1 MNKKSVL
8 LIAFLMG
15 VLLCGWGGF
24 SLLAQ
29 TRAADGFPVRGKV
42 TDEKGDGFA
51 GVSVIIKGT
60 NIGVDTDLS
69 GSYQV
74 FVPNSVQNPVIEFS
88 FLGMKTQSF
97 ELTRKATVL
106 NVEMKEDQN
115 SIESAVVTGYG
126 TIRKESFTGT
136 STTVSKADILKVSPN
151 NLMKALSVYDP
162 SVRQIVNNEMGSDPN
177 TQGEFYIRG
186 RSGVSEVKQLDQMT
200 SSDVSEFNLKNNP
213 SAPVF
218 ILDGFEV
225 DATTIYDMDI
235 NRIESVTILKDAAA
249 TAVYGSRA
257 ANGVIVIE
265 STVPELGAI
274 RVSYSGNYSLSTP
287 DLSSYD
293 LMNAKELLEAEWLAG
308 LYKYSDGSDN
318 AAGLTNYND
327 LMNNVLRG
335 ADINWIT
342 KPLRNEFNH
351 RHSIYLNGGTRDL
364 RWGVDLNYMNNSGVM
379 KGSGRDN
386 VGGSVT
392 VDYRF
397 RGLQV
402 MNKVSFNVNNSTNSP
417 YGSFS
422 QYYTMKPY
430 LDPVDPET
438 GAWVKRFSLYRLE
451 RKSSSSSSPV
461 YVTNPLYDATLASFS
476 KSGYKEFRDNLSL
489 NWHISPFLLAKGTF
503 SISYKNQG
511 SDTFVDPRSSQYITT
526 LSASAASATTIGSY
540 TDTDL
545 NFTNWNINGMLSYN
559 RQIQH
564 HNINATLGVEAAAS
578 HSQQVSASYRGF
590 VEGAKPTPN
599 NAFEIVRKPSY
610 LDNNTRRVGTY
621 LQTNYSFKDIYLLDV
636 AARYEGNSSFG
647 ANKRMGLFWSGGA
660 GINLHKFEFIKNLD
674 VFEVFKIK
682 ATYGQTGKAN
692 FSAYQARTTYEMMTD
707 APYVDQWGMI
717 LKALGNENLLWEK
730 VNKMDIGTEISM
742 LDSRIFL
749 GFDYYNERTIDQVES
764 VSLPASSGFSSYMD
778 NIGQVENRGVDI
790 RLNVKAISTRD
801 WDMYLFANANRNT
814 NRILKLG
821 LAMQEYNE
829 RIDSYFASYNSNT
842 SNSNFTVP
850 FTKYEV
856 GNSLSAIYG
865 MKSYGIDPATGQE
878 LYVNRDGSVTYTWS
892 SAEQQSLGNSDP
904 LLSGTLGFNL
914 RWRNWTMY
922 STFAYR
928 FGGQAYNATLV
939 GIENADLEH
948 YNADRRALTDRWTQ
962 VGDVKPLKAITDR
975 TRVTRP
981 TSRFVQDDNT
991 FTFNTISLSYTFDRN
1006 LVKRWGLSNLRIQAS
1021 TEDILYFSS
1030 IRRERGTSYPYARTF
1045 NLGLNI
1051 TL

>member
-1 MNKKSVL
+1 MNRKSVL
-8 LIAFLMG
+8 LIAFLLGLLGMCFG
-15 VLLCGWGGF
+15 ETVLP
-24 SLLAQ
+24 AQ
-29 TRAADGFPVRGKV
+29 NRGSDGFFVYGKV
-42 TDEKGDGFA
+42 KDEKGAEFA

-60 NIGVDTDLS
+60 NIGTDTDQS
-69 GSYQV
+69 GNYRIA
-74 FVPNSVQNPVIEFS
+74 VPRSVENPVIEFS
-88 FLGMKTQSF
+88 FLGMKTQS
-97 ELTRKATVL
+97 LPLSGQTMAL
-106 NVEMKEDQN
+106 NVDMQEDQS
-115 SIESAVVTGYG
+115 SIESAVVTGYS

-136 STTVSKADILKVSPN
+136 ATTVSKADIQRISPN
-151 NLMKALSVYDP
+151 NLMKALSSLDP
-162 SVRQIVNNEMGSDPN
+162 SVRLITNNEMGSDPN
-177 TQGEFYIRG
+177 TQSEYYIRG
-186 RSGVSEVKQLDQMT
+186 RSGVSEVKQLDRMT

-225 DATTIYDMDI
+225 DATTIYDLDI

-274 RVSYSGNYSLSTP
+274 RVSYSGTYSLTTP
-287 DLSSYD
+287 DLSSYN
-293 LMNAKELLEAEWLAG
+293 LMNASELLEAEWLAG
-308 LYKYSDGSDN
+308 LYKASDGSPN

-335 ADINWIT
+335 ADINWIS

-351 RHSIYLNGGTRDL
+351 RHSLYLNGGNRDL
-364 RWGVDLNYMNNSGVM
+364 RWGVDLNYMQNGGVM

-386 VGGSVT
+386 IGGAVT

-397 RGLQV
+397 KGLQV

-438 GAWVKRFSLYRLE
+438 GAWVKRFALYRLE
-451 RKSSSSSSPV
+451 RKSNSSANPV
-461 YVTNPLYDATLASFS
+461 YVTNPLYDATLDSFS

-511 SDTFVDPRSSQYITT
+511 SDSFVDPRSSRYITT
-526 LSASAASATTIGSY
+526 LGATSADATTIGAY

-545 NFTNWNINGMLSYN
+545 TYSSWNLNGMLSYN
-559 RQIQH
+559 RQIQG
-564 HNINATLGVEAAAS
+564 NFINATLGVEAAAA
-578 HSQQVSASYRGF
+578 HSIQTSANYRGF

-599 NAFEIVRKPSY
+599 NAFEIVRKPTY
-610 LDNNTRRVGTY
+610 LDSNTRRAGTY
-621 LQTNYSFKDIYLLDV
+621 LQTNYSFRDIYLLDV

-660 GINLHKFEFIKNLD
+660 GINLHKFGFIQKLN
-674 VFEVFKIK
+674 VFDVFKIK

-692 FSAYQARTTYEMMTD
+692 FSAYQARTTYDMMTD
-707 APYVDQWGMI
+707 APYIDQWGMV
-717 LKALGNENLLWEK
+717 LKGLGNENLLWEK
-730 VNKMDIGTEISM
+730 VNKMDIGTEISL
-742 LDSRIFL
+742 LDRRL
-749 GFDYYNERTIDQVES
+749 YVAFDYYDERTIDQVED
-764 VSLPASSGFSSYMD
+764 VSLPASSGFSSYKD
-778 NIGQVENRGVDI
+778 NIGQIANRGFDI

-801 WDMYLFANANRNT
+801 VDMFLFANANRNT

-821 LAMQEYNE
+821 HAMQEYNE
-829 RIDSYFASYNSNT
+829 RIDAYFSSYSSNAASSAY
-842 SNSNFTVP
+842 TVP

-865 MKSYGIDPATGQE
+865 MKSFGIDPATGQE
-878 LYVNRDGSVTYTWS
+878 IYVNRDGSVSYTWAS
-892 SAEQQSLGNSDP
+892 SEQQSLGDTDP
-904 LLSGTLGFNL
+904 LLSGTFGFNL

-922 STFAYR
+922 STFAFR

-939 GIENADLEH
+939 SIENADLEH
-948 YNADRRALTDRWTQ
+948 FNADRRALTDRWTQ

-981 TSRFVQDDNT
+981 TSRFVQNDNT
-991 FTFNTISLSYTFDRN
+991 FTFNSISLSYTLDR
-1006 LVKRWGLSNLRIQAS
+1006 KIAERWGLSSVRIQAN
-1021 TEDILYFSS
+1021 TEDLLYLST